1 MHGHP
6 EERWRWW
13 RHMGLSL
20 GLLICVGQGTAWAI
34 FLDKEETLRFNGRV
48 YNRTAMATEDA
59 ADNTRLRTPYNS
71 WNMLQNRTFI
81 QMELRH
87 SLTDLVAGR
96 YTGLLAPL
104 HYVLA
109 PIDLLDLDDI
119 DYFVTY
125 RGEYDGVWDYG
136 PDVFSE
142 RFVRNSAG
150 DKLDTRQRLRH
161 RHRLFEAYVDFTKG
175 PLFLRIGRQNLSWG
189 ETDVFR
195 LLDQINPLDASF
207 GGFLVPLDE
216 RRVPLDMLRTVYGL
230 GSQGPFS
237 ELDLEGFVALDDK
250 IADFVPAG
258 SPWAT
263 PNPAGFNA
271 FTKRPARNFTDAR
284 GGGRILGV
292 MGDFTLS
299 VAHYYTYL
307 DNSLVRIVTPEKA
320 VGTKPG
326 QSSPMAPPINLAE
339 FQTALAGGSVPL
351 CPSVGNPARQQF
363 LNCYLVD
370 HFHANIMFP
379 KMQISGATM
388 SFSVPSLYAVVRS
401 EFAYFY
407 AEPMFLNSAPNQ
419 LLGPALTG
427 QVTPGYR
434 QVGSD
439 PVTGKPLLRYKSNID
454 RSDVARW
461 SIGIDINRYIRFL
474 NPQQSFVIS
483 AQAFGTH
490 ILAFNDTPLAKA
502 RPTFDFAG
510 FSVPVRDPHRNNQAF
525 VNLDP
530 YQIINTLSIS
540 TSYRSG
546 VISPALNFFYDWQGS
561 WVVQPGI
568 TFVRDP
574 FRLLLQYNYID
585 GQFNGIGFLRD
596 RDNFIFQ
603 LEVVI

>member
-1 MHGHP
+1 MHRHP
-6 EERWRWW
+6 KERWRGR
-13 RHMGLSL
+13 RHVGLGL
-20 GLLICVGQGTAWAI
+20 GLLLYLGQGTAWAI
-34 FLDKEETLRFNGRV
+34 FLDTEETLRFNGRV

-59 ADNTRLRTPYNS
+59 ADNTRLRTPYSS

-87 SLTDLVAGR
+87 SLTDLIAGR
-96 YTGLLAPL
+96 YNGLLAPL
-104 HYVLA
+104 HYLLA
-109 PIDLLDLDDI
+109 PIRLLDPDDM

-142 RFVRNSAG
+142 RFVRTAAG

-161 RHRLFEAYVDFTKG
+161 RHRLFEAYVDYTKG
-175 PLFLRIGRQNLSWG
+175 PVFLRIGRQNLSWG

-216 RRVPLDMLRTVYGL
+216 RRVPLDMLRMVYGL
-230 GSQGPFS
+230 GSRGPFS
-237 ELDLEGFVALDDK
+237 ELDLEGFVALDNK
-250 IADFVPAG
+250 VADPVPTG

-263 PNPAGFNA
+263 PNPPGINGFV
-271 FTKRPARNFTDAR
+271 KKPARNFTDAR
-284 GGGRILGV
+284 GGGRVLGV
-292 MGDFTLS
+292 LGDFTVS

-307 DNSLVRIVTPEKA
+307 DTATLRVVTPVKA
-320 VGTKPG
+320 LGTRPG
-326 QSSPMAPPINLAE
+326 QSSPMAPPINLGE
-339 FQTALAGGSVPL
+339 FQAALASGQTS
-351 CPSVGNPARQQF
+351 RF
-363 LNCYLVD
+363 LVD
-370 HFHANIMFP
+370 HFHANVMFP
-379 KMQISGATM
+379 KMQISGATA
-388 SFSVPSLYAVVRS
+388 SFSVPRFYAVVRS

-407 AEPMFLNSAPNQ
+407 AEPFFLNSAPDQ
-419 LLGPALTG
+419 LLGPVRTG

-434 QVGSD
+434 QVGTD

-454 RSDVARW
+454 RSDVVRW
-461 SIGIDINRYIRFL
+461 SLGIDINRYIRFL

-490 ILAFNDTPLAKA
+490 ILAFNDTPLTKA
-502 RPTFDFAG
+502 APAFDFAH
-510 FSVPVRDPHRNNQAF
+510 FSVPVRDPHRKNQAF

-574 FRLLLQYNYID
+574 FRLLVQYNYID
-585 GQFNGIGFLRD
+585 GQFNGVGFLRD
-596 RDNFIFQ
+596 RDNVIIQ